1 MDKLD
6 RTVLEQHARAVV
18 HMRERH
24 ASKALGLVLGA
35 GVSKPV
41 GFPAWDELVEK
52 IAKSDS
58 VKGEHLLAATD
69 GVSATAQTQ
78 MLLHHFRT
86 KRLDELA
93 CQPTAKNLRKV
104 HGEWRRIVQ
113 GALYDGVPQTAELL
127 EEKHPYLRD
136 LIPIIASSPMTVT
149 YNFDDMVERLL
160 QHGAGSGYG
169 RPFET
174 IWDVALQPKRDTAVI
189 YHPNG
194 YLPSN
199 LLEHPSENLVFS
211 EDEFADQLIESM
223 AGHHASLLHHLSRST
238 CLFVGLSL
246 VDETLRHLLR
256 QSARV
261 NPGHFHYYIHWRKAG
276 AARNAETEEA
286 IKEANFEVYNLITL
300 FLDDAELA
308 ALGRL
313 ITVNEN
319 ELVHVA
325 EEEGIDLRYVYYLT
339 GAIGAGKTTALSYL
353 ASLETYEEWTEPRH
367 ELLAKA
373 WTDLT
378 AEQRDEVDCWIL
390 SQFAKKNL
398 ALLDRKHGVIV
409 VDRPPL
415 DPLSFALPADT
426 AAKAESMLN
435 GFRPGKST
443 RRVVDGQVV
452 MLSGEPRE
460 LEARV
465 VSRHKESD
473 AAVIENLQESLRKIY
488 EVEGE
493 IDTSGSSIHDVV
505 KSVAR
510 RIHLAPYG
518 PADLNKR
525 LEDIANG
532 TPL

>member
-6 RTVLEQHARAVV
+6 RQVLEQHARAIV

-24 ASKALGLVLGA
+24 ATKALGLVLGA

-41 GFPAWDELVEK
+41 GFPAWEELVQK
-52 IAKSDS
+52 IANSDK
-58 VKGEHLLAATD
+58 VKGAHLLAATD
-69 GVSATAQTQ
+69 GVSATAKTQ
-78 MLLHHFRT
+78 MLLHHYRT
-86 KRLDELA
+86 KRLDEMS
-93 CQPTAKNLRKV
+93 CQPNAKTLRKV

-113 GALYDGVPQTAELL
+113 EALYDGVPKTAELL
-127 EEKHPYLRD
+127 KEKHPYLKD

-149 YNFDDMVERLL
+149 YNFDDMVERLV
-160 QHGAGSGYG
+160 QHEVGSTYG

-199 LLEHPSENLVFS
+199 ILEHPSENLVFS

-223 AGHHASLLHHLSRST
+223 AGHHASLLHHISRST

-261 NPGHFHYYIHWRKAG
+261 NPGNFHYYIQWREAG
-276 AARNAETEEA
+276 AARNHDSERA
-286 IKEANFEVYNLITL
+286 IREANFEVYNLITL
-300 FLDDAELA
+300 FLDDSEIA

-313 ITVNEN
+313 ITIRDGD
-319 ELVHVA
+319 LVHVA

-339 GAIGAGKTTALSYL
+339 GAIGAGKTTTLSYL

-367 ELLAKA
+367 SLLAKS

-378 AEQRDEVDCWIL
+378 PDQREEVDRWIL

-415 DPLSFALPADT
+415 DPLSFALPSDI
-426 AAKAESMLN
+426 AAKAQAMIEGIS
-435 GFRPGKST
+435 PGKSN

-465 VSRHKESD
+465 ISRHKESGAD
-473 AAVIENLQESLRKIY
+473 VIEELQESLRKIY
-488 EVEGE
+488 GVKEE

-505 KSVAR
+505 KSVAKK
-510 RIHLAPYG
+510 IHLQAYCPD
-518 PADLNKR
+518 DLNKR
-525 LEDIANG
+525 LHDLADG
-532 TPL
+532 GAL